1 MVAGKPI
8 IGITGGIGSGKSFVA
23 QLFGELGCHVI
34 DSDARARSAFGDP
47 QIRQTLREWW
57 GDQIFLPDGGIDRA
71 WIARKV
77 FADPDAR
84 RRLEGL
90 IHPWIEK
97 NRLSEMMQ
105 FASDPKI
112 LAFVWDAPLLF
123 EAGSVKQCDA
133 VVFVEAPL
141 QLRSERVGRS
151 RGWGPDEL
159 GRRENSQWP
168 LDKKRELSDYV
179 VNNTADAA
187 QVRDQVREL
196 FPRILAAIARR
207 SEASQDARGRHSR
220 GGAS

>member
-34 DSDARARSAFGDP
+34 DSDACARLAYSDQ
-47 QIRQTLREWW
+47 QIRQTLRQWW
-57 GDQIFLPDGGIDRA
+57 GDQIFTSDGGVNRV

-77 FADPDAR
+77 FADSDAR
-84 RRLEGL
+84 LRLEGL

-97 NRLSEMMQ
+97 NRQAEMAQ
-105 FASDPKI
+105 FASNPKV
-112 LAFVWDAPLLF
+112 LAFIWDAPLLF
-123 EAGSVKQCDA
+123 EAGSDQQCDA
-133 VVFVEAPL
+133 VVFVEAP
-141 QLRSERVGRS
+141 QEVRFERVGRS
-151 RGWGPDEL
+151 RGWGPGEWA
-159 GRRENSQWP
+159 RRENSQWP

-196 FPRILAAIARR
+196 FPRILAAIAQR
-207 SEASQDARGRHSR
+207 SEASQDARGRQSQ

>member
-1 MVAGKPI
+1 MVARKPI

-34 DSDARARSAFGDP
+34 DSDARARAAFIDP
-47 QIRQTLREWW
+47 PIQQTLREWW
-57 GDQIFLPDGGIDRA
+57 GDQVFLPDGGIDRA
-71 WIARKV
+71 AIARKV
-77 FADPDAR
+77 FADPEAR

-97 NRLSEMMQ
+97 NRQAEMMQ
-105 FASDPKI
+105 FAADPTV

-159 GRRENSQWP
+159 DRRENSQWP

-179 VNNTADAA
+179 LNNTADAA

-196 FPRILAAIARR
+196 FPRILAAIAQR
-207 SEASQDARGRHSR
+207 SEASQDARGRHSQD
-220 GGAS
+220 GAS